1 MKSSLQRDVD
11 DGSGRLGEEQHNRCC
26 RTRQCDDL
34 GCCFVEEEE
43 EVPVVCGRP
52 EVASAV
58 VFPKVP
64 FWRESLAQFLE
75 LKHRTKLKKSP
86 PEDRKFVVSNVEFER
101 SRSRRWLKPAKLA
114 WLVMA
119 SVLLFSVLVTVPVQ
133 GNEIRPSQVRPGLK
147 KGEVCGSVDVRNSP
161 TNLERLKDCVV
172 VEGFVHILL
181 IDKYTEASFEN
192 YTFPLLTEITEYLL
206 LFRVNGLRTLQKLF
220 PNLTVIRG
228 KKLVTNYAIVIYELM
243 HIEEVGL
250 SSLMYIQRGGV
261 RIEKNPKLC
270 FANTVDWDAI
280 APQSEI
286 YIKDNQKDDVCPICP
301 AETDEKVNGTR
312 KQCPNATKGL
322 TQLSVT
328 SGDSKMAKKLCWNSK
343 HCQNSE

>member
-1 MKSSLQRDVD
+1 MMMIVEQILVQETTCAWTAFN
-11 DGSGRLGEEQHNRCC
+11 SG
-26 RTRQCDDL
+26 
-34 GCCFVEEEE
+34 
-43 EVPVVCGRP
+43 
-52 EVASAV
+52 
-58 VFPKVP
+58 
-64 FWRESLAQFLE
+64 
-75 LKHRTKLKKSP
+75 
-86 PEDRKFVVSNVEFER
+86 VEFYT
-101 SRSRRWLKPAKLA
+101 LI
-114 WLVMA
+114 A
-119 SVLLFSVLVTVPVQ
+119 SV
-133 GNEIRPSQVRPGLK
+133 E
-147 KGEVCGSVDVRNSP
+147 EVCGSVDVRNSP

-280 APQSEI
+280 APQ
-286 YIKDNQKDDVCPICP
+286 K
-301 AETDEKVNGTR
+301 
-312 KQCPNATKGL
+312 
-322 TQLSVT
+322 
-328 SGDSKMAKKLCWNSK
+328 WNLPRRT
-343 HCQNSE
+343 HAFLAYYD